1 MLIRIL
7 IIYILSIHLIFAN
20 EDSDKMRLLFEMSLE
35 ELMDV
40 KVESA
45 STYLE
50 KESEAPAVINV
61 INQNEMKRYG
71 FRNLFDI
78 LSYEPGAYIAQDS
91 NEQLYVQRGVFG
103 STTQKTLFMRDGYRM
118 NNTLFNSVAIDN
130 SISMQSL
137 NSVEVL
143 RGSAGSIYGDM
154 ALTGVV
160 SLNSLPS
167 YLEDGTYAGVT
178 LGSFGTHGAD
188 ITYKGGNL
196 LTWAHYFDI
205 EGEDVYVNSQNDY
218 ATNAISARQ
227 TINKIPDNFDI
238 GLKYESEF
246 YKFVASQTKNK
257 RIPERSA
264 NGQLLELADLAPF
277 EVYQDIEQTSVGFTV
292 KPIYKNFVFEL
303 NHFFQ
308 RFKIAA
314 PQVIS
319 AGRDGNYVG
328 LNLNALN
335 YSYGLD
341 YRAKYYQGKH
351 TFLSGFKIEADR
363 FDSLHNTLT
372 VSTASNSYDMP
383 SDTELKYSIFLQDK
397 YKYSDKIIVNLGFRY
412 DYFDQVGGELSP
424 RLAFNY
430 YLNERSVI
438 KAIYSHAFLSPLY
451 FYRNANPALGYG
463 ATGDLEPEKSD
474 NFQLVYQTLLG
485 SSTNARVTIFRTEYE
500 DLVVRN
506 GAKYVNLG
514 SLKVGGVE
522 AELKY
527 HGDDRLEWF
536 LNYSY
541 LRVISQSSDV
551 TNVQGN
557 DIKGY
562 PTSMLK
568 GGVSYLI
575 HKDYNLYISPTVQ
588 FISSV
593 TNQNLATNSGYTVAN
608 INFYSRLNKNLELSM
623 GIYNITDADYEVGGS
638 VNPYPQN
645 GRNVL
650 AKIGYFF

>member
-7 IIYILSIHLIFAN
+7 IIYILYVPFMLASEEN
-20 EDSDKMRLLFEMSLE
+20 DKMRLLFEMSLE

-61 INQNEMKRYG
+61 INQYQMKRYG

-78 LSYEPGAYIAQDS
+78 LSYQPGSYIAQDS

-118 NNTLFNSVAIDN
+118 NNSLFNSVAIDN

-160 SLNSLPS
+160 SLNSSPS
-167 YLEDGTYAGVT
+167 HTEDGTYAGIT
-178 LGSFGTHGAD
+178 LGSFRTHGVD
-188 ITYKGGNL
+188 VTYKKGNL
-196 LTWAHYFDI
+196 LAWAHYLDI
-205 EGEDVYVNSQNDY
+205 DGENVSVDSQNDY
-218 ATNAISARQ
+218 AVNAISATQ
-227 TINKIPDNFDI
+227 TINEIPDNFDV
-238 GLKYESEF
+238 GFKYDSEL
-246 YKFVASQTKNK
+246 YKFVANHTKNK
-257 RIPERSA
+257 RVQERSSK
-264 NGQLLELADLAPF
+264 GQLLEFTDLAPF
-277 EVYQDIEQTSVGFTV
+277 EIYQNVEQTSIGFTA

-308 RFKIAA
+308 RFELEA

-319 AGRDGNYVG
+319 AGRDGSYVG
-328 LNLNALN
+328 LDLHALN

-351 TFLSGFKIEADR
+351 TLLSGFKIEADR
-363 FDSLHNTLT
+363 FDSLQNTLT
-372 VSTASNSYDMP
+372 VGTAPNSYDMP
-383 SDTELKYSIFLQDK
+383 SDTELKYSVFLQDK
-397 YKYSDKIIVNLGFRY
+397 YKFNDRVIVNLGLRY
-412 DYFDQVGGELSP
+412 DHFDEVGGELSP
-424 RLAFNY
+424 RIAFNY

-463 ATGDLEPEKSD
+463 APDDLEPEKSD
-474 NFQLVYQTLLG
+474 NFQLVYQTLLD
-485 SSTNARVTIFRTEYE
+485 SSVNARVTIFRTEYE

-527 HGDDRLEWF
+527 QGDDRLEWF

-541 LRVISQSSDV
+541 LKVLSQSSDV

-568 GGVSYLI
+568 GGLSYLM
-575 HKDYNLYISPTVQ
+575 HKDYNLYFSPTVQ

-593 TNQNLATNSGYTVAN
+593 TNQNLANNPGYTVAN
-608 INFYSRLNKNLELSM
+608 VNFYSRFNKNLELSL

-650 AKIGYFF
+650 VKVGYFF